1 MKKSLLLIV
10 SLFIVGCDNAPEQ
23 THQANEVSQGDEA
36 SMMSDDHSPVITL
49 MTAFMMK
56 DSQQVQS
63 IWSNMS
69 DDHKDTARK
78 EIENFLN
85 EMPTDQQAAY
95 SEVVKIIQ

>member
-1 MKKSLLLIV
+1 MKISLLLIV
-10 SLFIVGCDNAPEQ
+10 LLFIVGCDNSPEQ
-23 THQANEVSQGDEA
+23 THQASEASQNDEA
-36 SMMSDDHSPVITL
+36 SMVNDDHSPVIAL
-49 MTAFMMK
+49 MTSIMMK

>member
-1 MKKSLLLIV
+1 M
-10 SLFIVGCDNAPEQ
+10 LFVLMGGCDNALEQ
-23 THQANEVSQGDEA
+23 THQASEASQSDEA
-36 SMMSDDHSPVITL
+36 SMVNDDHSPVIAL
-49 MTAFMMK
+49 MTSIMMK

-85 EMPTDQQAAY
+85 EMPADQQAAY
-95 SEVVKIIQ
+95 SEIVKFIQ